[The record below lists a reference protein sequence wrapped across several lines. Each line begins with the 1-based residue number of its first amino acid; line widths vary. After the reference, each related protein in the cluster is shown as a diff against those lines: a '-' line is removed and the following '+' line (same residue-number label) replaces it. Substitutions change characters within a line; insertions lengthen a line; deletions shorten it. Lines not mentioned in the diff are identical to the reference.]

1 MSYVI
6 IAIVNEM
13 MYRSLHLAYW
23 QWWRG
28 GRPWMPD
35 EACCL
40 TSQEALTCTQC
51 RDKATRSM
59 FRPPLLNEGAAL
71 HKASEVSLS
80 RFHFEESLGWGVGMA
95 EWTMQ
100 MLVVTTSEQL
110 RSPGFKISGPSITMK
125 RMVFY
130 WKRMFSLSFKTSE
143 CLVLSQ
149 TRWHLVL
156 VRWGNCETERSS
168 GLPEFIQLVSDSG
181 G

>member
-28 GRPWMPD
+28 GRPRMPG
-35 EACCL
+35 EACCP

-59 FRPPLLNEGAAL
+59 FRPPLLNEGASL

-80 RFHFEESLGWGVGMA
+80 RFHLEESVGWGVGMLNELCKCWLLPPLNSSEA
-95 EWTMQ
+95 LASKSAALQLQWREW
-100 MLVVTTSEQL
+100 
-110 RSPGFKISGPSITMK
+110 FSIE
-125 RMVFY
+125 R
-130 WKRMFSLSFKTSE
+130 E
-143 CLVLSQ
+143 CF
-149 TRWHLVL
+149 RFHLKLQNVQYFH
-156 VRWGNCETERSS
+156 RPDGIWSS
-168 GLPEFIQLVSDSG
+168 
-181 G
+181 